1 MADLYANSATVN
13 RPRRTDPIC
22 AVMQLPTCAAN
33 PLNKRPWDHHR
44 LPRYRSAQSIQYDG
58 ATIRKAKGTQDQL
71 VPCTAQ
77 HQFAMANI
85 LTHPGA

>member
-1 MADLYANSATVN
+1 MADLYANSATGN
-13 RPRRTDPIC
+13 RPRD
-22 AVMQLPTCAAN
+22 
-33 PLNKRPWDHHR
+33 HR

-58 ATIRKAKGTQDQL
+58 TTMRKAKGTQDQL

-85 LTHPGA
+85 MTHPGA